1 MKKSTAIAGSS
12 IALAAALA
20 LGGCAATD
28 GSMPGMPGMSES
40 EMSETTAEFNAA
52 DEMFVTM
59 MIPHHEQAI
68 EMSDMLL
75 SKPDPDPRVADLAQ
89 RIKDAQGPEIET
101 MKEWL
106 DNWGVDY
113 DESMSGMDM
122 GDMGSMGM
130 SEEDMQALESATGAE
145 ADRLFLEQ
153 MIVHH
158 RGAISMAETALD
170 SGQNADVLDLANQI
184 IADQTAEIAEIED
197 LLAAL

>member
-1 MKKSTAIAGSS
+1 
-12 IALAAALA
+12 
-20 LGGCAATD
+20 
-28 GSMPGMPGMSES
+28 MPGMPGMSES

-68 EMSDMLL
+68 EMSNVLL
-75 SKPDPDPRVADLAQ
+75 SKPDPDPRVAELAQ

-106 DNWGVDY
+106 DNWGVEY
-113 DESMSGMDM
+113 DASMSGMDM
-122 GDMGSMGM
+122 GSMGM
-130 SEEDMQALESATGAE
+130 TAEDMEALESATGPE

-158 RGAISMAETALD
+158 QGAIDMAETALD

-184 IADQTAEIAEIED
+184 IADQTAEIAEIEE
-197 LLAAL
+197 LLTEL

>member
-1 MKKSTAIAGSS
+1 MKRSTAIAGSS
-12 IALAAALA
+12 IALAVTLA
-20 LGGCAATD
+20 LGGCAAAD

-68 EMSDMLL
+68 EMSNVLL
-75 SKPDPDPRVADLAQ
+75 SKPDPDPRVAELAQ

-106 DNWGVDY
+106 DNWGVEY
-113 DESMSGMDM
+113 DASMSGMDM
-122 GDMGSMGM
+122 GSMGM
-130 SEEDMQALESATGAE
+130 TAEDMEALESATGPE

-158 RGAISMAETALD
+158 QGAIDMAETALD

-184 IADQTAEIAEIED
+184 IADQTAEIAEIEE
-197 LLAAL
+197 LLTEL

>member
-1 MKKSTAIAGSS
+1 
-12 IALAAALA
+12 
-20 LGGCAATD
+20 
-28 GSMPGMPGMSES
+28 MPGMSES

-59 MIPHHEQAI
+59 MIPHHEQAV